1 MPNIRPAADEYAPYY
16 GTYIAQVPD
25 GDVVA
30 TLAEQVDD
38 TLDALRGLTE
48 EQALFR
54 YAPGK
59 WSVKE
64 VLTHMI
70 DAERVF
76 MYRALTFGRGATD
89 SLPPFDEDAW
99 APAAEADAVPLEEL
113 LDEFAA
119 VRASTVAMLAH
130 FPRDAWRRRGIASGK
145 GVTVR
150 ALAWMTAGHER
161 HHLRVLR
168 ERYLAP
174 V

>member
-1 MPNIRPAADEYAPYY
+1 MPNIRPAPDEFAPYY
-16 GTYIAQVPD
+16 GAYVAQVPD

-30 TLAEQVDD
+30 TLAQQIDG
-38 TLDALRGLTE
+38 TLDLLRPLTE
-48 EQALFR
+48 EQACFR
-54 YAPGK
+54 YAPRK

-64 VLTHMI
+64 VVTHLT

-76 MYRALTFGRGATD
+76 MYRALSFGRGATD
-89 SLPPFDEDAW
+89 ALPSFDENAW

-119 VRASTVAMLAH
+119 VRSSTVALLAH

-150 ALAWMTAGHER
+150 ALAWITAGHER
-161 HHLRVLR
+161 HHVNVLR
-168 ERYLAP
+168 ERYLAR
-174 V
+174 